1 MIRVSGRA
9 AMLAGALLGLAN
21 LAGAPVAAET
31 GASPRRVVSFNVCA
45 DQLLVALADP
55 DQIAGLSP
63 YASDP
68 RVSVVAEQA
77 RKFRR
82 LDWQAESILPLDPDL
97 VLVGPWDRPET
108 RQILTGLGKRVV
120 EVRLVA
126 NMGAVRAQI
135 REVAALLGHADRGE
149 RLVAGLDA
157 AGARLA
163 TVRHPGLSTALVVE
177 RGGFTA
183 GSRSLAAALVAE
195 AGLHPPP
202 GSPPGNGGFVAL
214 ERLLTLNPDL
224 LFLEDPPPAAND
236 QGALVFT
243 HPALRALYPPE
254 RRLNLPARYTLC
266 GGPAAVAALDYLA
279 GVMSRLAAHQPMPN
293 R

>member
-1 MIRVSGRA
+1 MILSEPASTFRDHALTAPALRSNAVAVTLAGEVRMIRVSGRA

-108 RQILTGLGKRVV
+108 RQIL
-120 EVRLVA
+120 
-126 NMGAVRAQI
+126 
-135 REVAALLGHADRGE
+135 
-149 RLVAGLDA
+149 
-157 AGARLA
+157 
-163 TVRHPGLSTALVVE
+163 
-177 RGGFTA
+177 
-183 GSRSLAAALVAE
+183 
-195 AGLHPPP
+195 
-202 GSPPGNGGFVAL
+202 
-214 ERLLTLNPDL
+214 
-224 LFLEDPPPAAND
+224 
-236 QGALVFT
+236 
-243 HPALRALYPPE
+243 
-254 RRLNLPARYTLC
+254 
-266 GGPAAVAALDYLA
+266 
-279 GVMSRLAAHQPMPN
+279 
-293 R
+293 